1 MSYTKLLKMVANEH
15 NTTPE
20 NVDEEM
26 RRVIQSAG
34 YDMEPESFVA
44 LMAAKVKKR
53 TNKTNTT
60 ILPYDI

>member
-34 YDMEPESFVA
+34 YDMEPESFAA

>member
-53 TNKTNTT
+53 TNKNQYNDSS
-60 ILPYDI
+60 L